1 MSWGDI
7 PAWANNTALSLMQTL
22 SYVDPVTYEHC
33 CRVAALSRKL
43 AVSAG
48 LNEYEQAVA
57 EYSGLFHDLGKIG
70 ISNEIIAKPGKL
82 DPKEIDIMRN
92 HPIISENILKPLA
105 EKDSF
110 FRQLTAPVRG
120 HHERVDGEGYPD
132 RILGDK
138 INLFSRIILIVDT
151 YDAMSQTRSY
161 RKGLPNEV
169 VYAELKRCSGTQF
182 DSQLVKMFLDAHKFW
197 SKNEKEN
204 ENSIVE
210 YLKRSA

>member
-7 PAWANNTALSLMQTL
+7 PGWANNTSLALMQAL

-48 LNEYEQAVA
+48 LNEYEQTIA
-57 EYSGLFHDLGKIG
+57 EHSGLFHDLGKIG

-92 HPIISENILKPLA
+92 HPIISENIIKPLG
-105 EKDSF
+105 EKDAF
-110 FRQLTAPVRG
+110 FRQLLAPVRG

-132 RILGDK
+132 RLVGDK
-138 INLFSRIILIVDT
+138 INLLSRIILVVDT

-161 RKGLPNEV
+161 RKGLPDDV
-169 VYAELKRCSGTQF
+169 IYAELKRCSGTQF
-182 DSQLVKMFLDAHKFW
+182 DSQVVKIFLDAHKFW
-197 SKNEKEN
+197 SKTDKEN

-210 YLKRSA
+210 YLKRAG